1 MPNLRSMPESELPL
15 GEPLPWDLYDRWGDL
30 LLKQGGR
37 IRDADMMRDIVVRG
51 PSVLAP
57 ESPVDPFQD
66 ERVKLHVGTPFEVQR
81 KCVHFLDRISVDP
94 LSVREFPA
102 QVEAIAAAIQRAV
115 ERDEDA
121 SIASL
126 SMIEEGRF
134 CVRHEV
140 ETAIVVAAM
149 AKRLRMDAVTSK
161 DVVCAALTMNIS
173 NLELHE
179 SLHRD
184 TSPLSD
190 STRILMNLHPG
201 QSANLLHH
209 CGVTSKEWLE
219 AVKKHHER
227 WDGSGYPHGLIGSR
241 STLGAQLI
249 QLADTYTART
259 SDSSWKSR
267 EPSSTTLADV
277 LRNVAG
283 TINPEIGK
291 VLVSILGIYTP
302 GSWVVLDNG
311 ETALVVRRGKSL
323 KTPMVLSFVS
333 RGLALGAPVARDT
346 SLERFAVKGFT
357 DMPKIDYALKPNVL
371 WGMVLPTIA
380 EPPTRHS

>member
-1 MPNLRSMPESELPL
+1 MLNLRSMPESELPL

-30 LLKQGGR
+30 LLKQGGK
-37 IRDADMMRDIVVRG
+37 IRDEDMMRDIVVRG

-57 ESPVDPFQD
+57 DTPADPFLD
-66 ERVKLHVGTPFEVQR
+66 ERSKLHVGTPFDVQR
-81 KCVHFLDRISVDP
+81 KCVHFLERISVDP
-94 LSVREFPA
+94 LSVDPFPA
-102 QVEAIAAAIQRAV
+102 QVEAIAAALQRAV

-121 SIASL
+121 ALASL
-126 SMIEEGRF
+126 AMLEEGRL

-149 AKRLRMDAVTSK
+149 AKRLQMDAQTSRE
-161 DVVCAALTMNIS
+161 VVCAALTMNIS

-179 SLHRD
+179 SLYHD
-184 TSPLSD
+184 TAPLSD

-209 CGVTSKEWLE
+209 AGVTSKEWLE

-259 SDSSWKSR
+259 SERSWKTR
-267 EPSSTTLADV
+267 EATSTTVADL
-277 LRNVAG
+277 LRNVEG

-346 SLERFAVKGFT
+346 SVDRFSVKGFT
-357 DMPKIDYALKPNVL
+357 TMPKIDYALKPNVL
-371 WGMVLPTIA
+371 WGMVVPTA
-380 EPPTRHS
+380 G